1 MPEGGCEGFQG
12 VGMGGACEGWM
23 GGERFEGAGG
33 KGVIGEASTSGRR
46 LINPARDL
54 L

>member
-1 MPEGGCEGFQG
+1 MWDFRALD
-12 VGMGGACEGWM
+12 VGALSAGWM